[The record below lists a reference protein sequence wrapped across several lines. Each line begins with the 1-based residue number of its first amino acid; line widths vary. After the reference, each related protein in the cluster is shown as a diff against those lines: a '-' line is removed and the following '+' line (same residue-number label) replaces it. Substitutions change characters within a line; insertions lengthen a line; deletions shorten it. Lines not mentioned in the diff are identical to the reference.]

1 MKILAVDTATHTGS
15 VALTD
20 NEVVLAEYSLFSKET
35 HSRRLL
41 QAVEYLLAQTGLALN
56 DIDGLAVTIGPGSFT
71 GIRIGLATFKGLA
84 LATGKPV
91 VGISTL
97 DALAANFPV
106 ADRPVFAVIDARKGE
121 VFTAAYYPNEEGRLI
136 KASPEL
142 ALSPQDLVAR
152 IEEQVI
158 LIGDG
163 AWSYG
168 EFFEKELGDKA
179 FFAPGPFSFI
189 RASNVA
195 FLAAEKFKAGDLVD
209 VVTIVPTYIRLS
221 EAELKWAG
229 KDSGIGQ
236 YE

>member
-20 NEVVLAEYSLFSKET
+20 YEVVLAEYSLFSKET

-106 ADRPVFAVIDARKGE
+106 ADRLVFPVIDARKGE

-136 KASPEL
+136 KTSPES

-152 IEEQVI
+152 IEERVI

-163 AWSYG
+163 ARSYG

-195 FLAAEKFKAGDLVD
+195 FLAAEKFKAGELVD
-209 VVTIVPTYIRLS
+209 VVTMVPTYIRLS

-229 KDSGIGQ
+229 KDRDIS
-236 YE
+236 

>member
-1 MKILAVDTATHTGS
+1 LKILAVDTATHTGS
-15 VALTD
+15 AALTD
-20 NEVVLAEYSLFSKET
+20 NGAVLAEYSLFSKET

-41 QAVEYLLAQTGLALN
+41 QAVEHLLAQTGLALN

-71 GIRIGLATFKGLA
+71 GIRLGLATFKGLA

-91 VGISTL
+91 VGISTM

-106 ADRPVFAVIDARKGE
+106 ADRPVFPVIDARKGE

-136 KASPEL
+136 KTSPDL
-142 ALSPQDLVAR
+142 ALSPQALVAR
-152 IEEQVI
+152 IEERVI
-158 LIGDG
+158 LVGDG
-163 AWSYG
+163 ARSYG

-179 FFAPGPFSFI
+179 FFASGPFSFI

-195 FLAAEKFKAGDLVD
+195 FLAAEKFKAGEQADI
-209 VVTIVPTYIRLS
+209 VTMVPAYIRPS

-229 KDSGIGQ
+229 KDGDIS
-236 YE
+236 

>member
-20 NEVVLAEYSLFSKET
+20 NEVVLAEYNLFSKET

-41 QAVEYLLAQTGLALN
+41 QAVDYLLAQTRLALN

-91 VGISTL
+91 MGISTL

-106 ADRPVFAVIDARKGE
+106 ADRPVFPVIDARKRE
-121 VFTAAYYPNEEGRLI
+121 VFTAAYYPDEAGRLI

-142 ALSPQDLVAR
+142 VLLPQDLAAR
-152 IEEQVI
+152 IEERVI
-158 LIGDG
+158 LVGDG
-163 AWSYG
+163 LWSYG
-168 EFFEKELGDKA
+168 EFFEKELGDRA
-179 FFAPGPFSFI
+179 FFAPGSLSFI

-195 FLAAEKFKAGDLVD
+195 FLAEEKFKAGEQADI
-209 VVTIVPTYIRLS
+209 VTMVPTYIRPS

-229 KDSGIGQ
+229 KDGGIS
-236 YE
+236 

>member
-1 MKILAVDTATHTGS
+1 MKILAVDTSTHTGS

-20 NEVVLAEYSLFSKET
+20 NGAVLAEYSLFSKET

-41 QAVEYLLAQTGLALN
+41 QAVEHLLAQTGLALN

-91 VGISTL
+91 VGISSL

-106 ADRPVFAVIDARKGE
+106 ADRPVFPVIDARKKE
-121 VFTAAYYPNEEGRLI
+121 VFTAAYYPNEDGRLI
-136 KASPEL
+136 KTSPEL
-142 ALSPQDLVAR
+142 ALSPQDLVVR
-152 IEEQVI
+152 IKERVI
-158 LIGDG
+158 LVGDG
-163 AWSYG
+163 ARSYG

-195 FLAAEKFKAGDLVD
+195 FLAAEKFKAGEQADII
-209 VVTIVPTYIRLS
+209 TMVPAYIRPS

-229 KDSGIGQ
+229 KDGDIS
-236 YE
+236 